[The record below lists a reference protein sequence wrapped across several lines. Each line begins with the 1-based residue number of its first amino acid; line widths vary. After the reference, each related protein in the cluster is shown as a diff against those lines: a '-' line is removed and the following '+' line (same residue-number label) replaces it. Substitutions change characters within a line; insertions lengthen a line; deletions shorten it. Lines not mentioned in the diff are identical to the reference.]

1 MKKKKKSWA
10 VHGIHAVYVRCWRHS
25 KVGLPVERSTMRW
38 LNPFRTAVP
47 FWGQTSQI
55 PCSLSPKR
63 DCGSKGVNGIL
74 AVLAA
79 DAHILPSANISGAQF
94 SVLTIIVF
102 VHIIGT
108 LCRGQCRQRVPHG
121 ERTARIQRI
130 HFKPHE

>member
-1 MKKKKKSWA
+1 M
-10 VHGIHAVYVRCWRHS
+10 
-25 KVGLPVERSTMRW
+25 GLPVERSTMRW

-55 PCSLSPKR
+55 PCSSSPKR

-79 DAHILPSANISGAQF
+79 DAHILPSANIPGAQF

-102 VHIIGT
+102 VHRNTLPWAMSTTSAARRAHSAHTAHTLQASRIIN
-108 LCRGQCRQRVPHG
+108 
-121 ERTARIQRI
+121 
-130 HFKPHE
+130 K